1 MTVIVANPEW
11 KSVRVLERGEVAL
24 GGVSGNMNEQATALV
39 ARTELLREDLESLQ
53 GGTEL
58 LREDL
63 ESLQDNISNGLTDA
77 SVVTEDGS
85 TQRFVNSKLLA
96 TRTELRKNFTKE
108 AVGDYNAF
116 DYVNADA
123 LRLVQAQQYAIFLRK
138 LHTSQPTAIT
148 CLGTSITEGF
158 DVLSPAGD
166 RVPSP
171 NNPNNT
177 VASVTYPQ
185 ALGTLLSAIY
195 QSSVVVQNLGYSGD
209 TAQESYERWLA
220 PRSTDLVILELGA
233 NDATRNIPVE
243 EFLFYLEQ
251 SIIRE
256 LIQNNPVILLQP
268 TKTAASSDLHRD
280 AYSNGMYALGQKY
293 GINVVDTELFLKNAG
308 ISFYS
313 DDRHLNTV
321 GYQYFASKVAALLCG
336 NALQNPVFV
345 SDSTKLL
352 SRPTIDGIVYGANA
366 VKEFRTDEIGQTPNE
381 NSASGRSTVAMLY
394 GSAGTAVVY
403 YSFYATTDDLLV
415 IPTMSVNA
423 GATVKFSLDA
433 GLRGVQDSMD
443 ASLEEPPFIEYTDN
457 TYTYT
462 NTSGATAFTRI
473 KKREMP
479 DIKLRTSGWHLLKVE
494 VTGADV
500 KLFGLEFIS
509 HRLLM
514 TTDRL
519 RKTVSTLYLKTVGD
533 YTTSISQTRIPYDE
547 LVKALNW
554 DGDFLTSEFV
564 DDNWGVNPPLRISFA
579 HHVTALTIGYFTLG
593 TRNDASTTALFGTPV
608 LYKKVAG
615 VPDSDCRQISS
626 VTYDATTAEVVINWS
641 GNLVRTGRLSI
652 SVV

>member
-1 MTVIVANPEW
+1 MAGEIITMQELADAKVDAKDLGEAVNEDTVVTPRYGKPY
-11 KSVRVLERGEVAL
+11 KSAPMAMRELTGAIEVAAAAGAGANGWTDL
-24 GGVSGNMNEQATALV
+24 LV
-39 ARTELLREDLESLQ
+39 
-53 GGTEL
+53 
-58 LREDL
+58 
-63 ESLQDNISNGLTDA
+63 LT
-77 SVVTEDGS
+77 SDGR
-85 TQRFVNSKLLA
+85 TQRQFNENVLA
-96 TRTELRKNFTKE
+96 NEVELKKSFTLR
-108 AVGDYNAF
+108 AVGTYDAF
-116 DYVNADA
+116 DYVNSDA
-123 LRLVQAQQYAIFLRK
+123 LRLTQAQQYAIFLRK
-138 LHTSQPTAIT
+138 LHTSQPTNIT

-166 RVPSP
+166 RVPAP

-177 VASVTYPQ
+177 VSSITYPQ
-185 ALGTLLSAIY
+185 ALETLLSAIY
-195 QSSVVVQNLGYSGD
+195 QSTVAVQNLGYSGD
-209 TAQESYERWLA
+209 TAQESYQRWLA
-220 PRSTDLVILELGA
+220 PRSTDLVIMELGA

-256 LIQNNPVILLQP
+256 LIQENPVILLQP
-268 TKTAASSDLHRD
+268 TKIASSSDLHRD

-352 SRPTIDGIVYGANA
+352 SRPTIDGIMYGANA

-403 YSFYATTDDLLV
+403 YSFYATTDDLII
-415 IPTMSVNA
+415 IPTMLVNA
-423 GATVKFSLDA
+423 GATVKFTVDA
-433 GLRGVQDSMD
+433 GIRGVQDSMD
-443 ASLEEPPFIEYTDN
+443 ASLEEPPFVEYTDN
-457 TYTYT
+457 TYSYT
-462 NTSGATAFTRI
+462 NTSGATTFTRI

-509 HRLLM
+509 YRLLM

-519 RKTVSTLYLKTVGD
+519 RKTVSTLYMTTVGN

-564 DDNWGVNPPLRISFA
+564 DDNWGVNPPLRIAFA
-579 HHVTALTIGYFTLG
+579 HHVTALTVGYFTLG
-593 TRNDASTTALFGTPV
+593 TRNNAVTTALFGTPV
-608 LYKKVAG
+608 LHKKIAG
-615 VPDSDCRQISS
+615 IPDSDCRQISS
-626 VTYDATTAEVVINWS
+626 VTYDAATAEVVINWA
-641 GNLVRTGRLSI
+641 GNLVNTGRLSI